1 VKLKVVE
8 QAREQYL
15 VERAWW
21 VENAEHKKLFAREYR
36 DAIQHLLAS
45 PESGTIYTRR
55 RGRVIR
61 RWLMPKTRYHIYYRF
76 DAQAQVIVIYSLWG
90 ATRAHVPQL

>member
-1 VKLKVVE
+1 MKLEVVE
-8 QAREQYL
+8 EARKQYL
-15 VERAWW
+15 TERAWW
-21 VENAEHKKLFAREYR
+21 VENAEHKRLFAREFR
-36 DAIQHLLAS
+36 DAIQHLLTS

-90 ATRAHVPQL
+90 AARAHVPQL